1 MTKTVVFTLNET
13 NLHLFVNVSFP
24 FRKKDQGVRALVS
37 LSLSLCSNQITLS
50 RAAREITFWVFTRPC
65 PRPSL
70 AHFSRKT
77 FSRRLPKLLLH
88 ATLSLQRWG
97 WRTSSRSDRSTP
109 PRCPASSRGS
119 GGRSSCRCWTRPSS
133 WSPTTSPWA
142 SSSRSSGAGCSSIPP
157 RHSSSSSTT
166 PTSPRSPCQ
175 CRSCTGEAIMRTG
188 ICCQVL
194 CDLIKLLFRKEMDQ
208 DGFLYLVYAS
218 QETFGW
224 TNQIMKTH
232 LHGIYLS
239 SFSQNL
245 SPVVYKEIFCDHYLV
260 YVFAIICTKII
271 RVLVSE

>member
-1 MTKTVVFTLNET
+1 MDTQKSFKERRSYGTLLSIKMCVAIMTNSCF
-13 NLHLFVNVSFP
+13 HLKWDKFAFICRCHFSNSQ
-24 FRKKDQGVRALVS
+24 KKIQGSYSSS
-37 LSLSLCSNQITLS
+37 LSFCSNQITLS

-77 FSRRLPKLLLH
+77 FSRLLPKLLLH

-97 WRTSSRSDRSTP
+97 WRTSSRSDRSTR

-119 GGRSSCRCWTRPSS
+119 GARSSCRCWTRPSS

-142 SSSRSSGAGCSSIPP
+142 SSSRSSGAGCSSTPP

-175 CRSCTGEAIMRTG
+175 CRSCTGNENWI
-188 ICCQVL
+188 IDDKVL
-194 CDLIKLLFRKEMDQ
+194 YKLIINTHFRKEMDQ

-224 TNQIMKTH
+224 TNQIMNSSTWNLFVK
-232 LHGIYLS
+232 LLS
-239 SFSQNL
+239 KSF
-245 SPVVYKEIFCDHYLV
+245 
-260 YVFAIICTKII
+260 TG
-271 RVLVSE
+271 RV